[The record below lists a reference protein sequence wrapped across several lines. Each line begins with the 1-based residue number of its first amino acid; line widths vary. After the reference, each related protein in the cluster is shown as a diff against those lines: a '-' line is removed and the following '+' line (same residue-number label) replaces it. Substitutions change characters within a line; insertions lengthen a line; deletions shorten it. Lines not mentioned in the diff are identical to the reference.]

1 MTIKG
6 ALSGL
11 RQFLTNESLLKIMK
25 MFFILL
31 LKVLFFLKIFNF
43 CLDFLVI
50 QKNSMIKKTRLIST
64 FMTSQPGKGTIAIHI
79 A

>member
-1 MTIKG
+1 M
-6 ALSGL
+6 
-11 RQFLTNESLLKIMK
+11 TNESLLKIMK

-31 LKVLFFLKIFNF
+31 LKVLFVLKIFNF

>member
-1 MTIKG
+1 M
-6 ALSGL
+6 
-11 RQFLTNESLLKIMK
+11 TNESLLKIMK

-31 LKVLFFLKIFNF
+31 LKVLFVVKIFNF

>member
-11 RQFLTNESLLKIMK
+11 RQFLTNEGLLKIMK

-31 LKVLFFLKIFNF
+31 LKALFVLKIFNF

>member
-31 LKVLFFLKIFNF
+31 LKVLFVLKIFNF